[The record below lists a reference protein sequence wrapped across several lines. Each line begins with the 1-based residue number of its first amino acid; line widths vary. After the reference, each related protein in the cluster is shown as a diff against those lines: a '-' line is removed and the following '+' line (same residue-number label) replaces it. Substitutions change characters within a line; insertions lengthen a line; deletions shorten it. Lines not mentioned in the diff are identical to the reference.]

1 MTPDKTPDEIRKQIQ
16 KLRLAYRRARYTQ
29 EKQKRKERAH
39 KLCQVSAFLFR
50 DDQDLDRAYTS
61 AKDNDVRAF
70 VELTEHLAKLLKGE
84 GNDGRPR
91 AV

>member
-1 MTPDKTPDEIRKQIQ
+1 
-16 KLRLAYRRARYTQ
+16 
-29 EKQKRKERAH
+29 
-39 KLCQVSAFLFR
+39 LCQVSAFLFR

-84 GNDGRPR
+84 GSDGRPR